1 MLDESSARIILLV
14 APAGYGKT
22 TLLAQWAEQCAPRAA
37 WVSVD
42 DRDNDPAVLLAHLV
56 AAIDRIEPIDPGIYG
71 ALAAASAAV
80 TVPRRLVRAIAAM
93 DQPVAIV
100 LDHVE
105 ALTNPECEDAV
116 TNLALGLP
124 PGSQVAIGSRDRL
137 PLPAARLRAQGGII
151 EIGPGDLAMDERE
164 APALLAGAGVDLPD
178 DDVRDL
184 VRRTE
189 GWPAGLYLA
198 ALAVSSAVPGSP
210 RPDAALTFP
219 DDDRFVG
226 DYLRAE
232 ILDRASPAE
241 ASFLTRTSIL
251 EAMSG
256 PLCDATLAVRGSRQR
271 LEDLEDRNLL
281 VVPLD
286 HRREWYRYHHLFRAL
301 LAAELRRREPEIVPD
316 LHLRA
321 AEWCEAHGQPE
332 IAIDHAQAAEDADGV
347 ARLVLALANDVWSS
361 GRADTVHRWLQWFD
375 DRGLAERYP
384 GIAVHGAL
392 MLALMGRPGDT
403 ERWAL
408 AAERAPATGTLPD
421 GNTVEAMVAYMRA
434 LLARDGV
441 VRMRLD
447 AQASLDGLVPASG
460 YRATMLHTEG
470 VSYLLEGDPERADPE
485 FARALAVAEAAG
497 MLPFVPL
504 VLAERGIAALARDD
518 LDLAAAF
525 ADRATAIMAP
535 RTFDDYWTSGL
546 VYAWLARVALARGD
560 VDAGREH
567 VARAARLRHLLT
579 YALPVVSA
587 QALIGMAHA
596 YAALGDA
603 AGARAVLRQVRDIF
617 HQRPDLGALPAEAD
631 DLGSRLDTS
640 RSEVPGA
647 SSLTTAELRL
657 LPLLPTHLT
666 FPEIGERLHVSRFTV
681 KTQAISI
688 YRKLGVTSR
697 GGAIERLYDLGLLA
711 SASVGASAV
720 MTATAAARA
729 NAAAQR

>member
-1 MLDESSARIILLV
+1 MRAVGRGAGESTGAGRASAQPAFELTESKLRPPAPRPGIVHRAGLLDRLAAGPPTPVISVV

-22 TLLAQWAEQCAPRAA
+22 TLLAQWAERCAPRAA

-105 ALTNPECEDAV
+105 ALTNPECQDAV

-137 PLPAARLRAQGGII
+137 PLPAARLHAQGGII

-434 LLARDGV
+434 ILARDGV
-441 VRMRLD
+441 ERMRLD
-447 AQASLDGLVPASG
+447 ARAALDGLAPGSA

-470 VSYLLEGDPERADPE
+470 VSYLLEGDPERADPP

-518 LDLAAAF
+518 VDMAAALT
-525 ADRATAIMAP
+525 DRGGRDHGAAHVRRLLDERPRLRLARPGGP
-535 RTFDDYWTSGL
+535 RTGRRRRRARARRSGGP
-546 VYAWLARVALARGD
+546 AAAPAD
-560 VDAGREH
+560 
-567 VARAARLRHLLT
+567 ARAAGRVGTGPDRDGPRVRRARRRRGRPGRAAPGAGHL
-579 YALPVVSA
+579 PSA
-587 QALIGMAHA
+587 PRPRS
-596 YAALGDA
+596 A
-603 AGARAVLRQVRDIF
+603 AGGGRRSAESARHVPRR
-617 HQRPDLGALPAEAD
+617 GAGRVVAD
-631 DLGSRLDTS
+631 DRRAAAAAAAAD
-640 RSEVPGA
+640 P
-647 SSLTTAELRL
+647 
-657 LPLLPTHLT
+657 P
-666 FPEIGERLHVSRFTV
+666 HVSGDR
-681 KTQAISI
+681 
-688 YRKLGVTSR
+688 
-697 GGAIERLYDLGLLA
+697 
-711 SASVGASAV
+711 
-720 MTATAAARA
+720 
-729 NAAAQR
+729 